1 MGTLVEKH
9 QIEGLERV
17 YRVEFFDRLGKTITV
32 VTLPENSL
40 RFPAPLRT
48 RVKLINHAGVTARMS
63 LNNMSKISIEVSPE
77 TAAAY
82 QSASSEEKERVRILI
97 DLLMR
102 RPSEDDSDFLGKLMD
117 EISDRAEARGLTPEI
132 LESLL
137 NEP

>member
-48 RVKLINHAGVTARMS
+48 RVKLINHAGV
-63 LNNMSKISIEVSPE
+63 KISIEVSPE

>member
-1 MGTLVEKH
+1 MVEKH

-48 RVKLINHAGVTARMS
+48 RVKLINHAGVTYS
-63 LNNMSKISIEVSPE
+63 NNSPKHSK
-77 TAAAY
+77 
-82 QSASSEEKERVRILI
+82 
-97 DLLMR
+97 
-102 RPSEDDSDFLGKLMD
+102 
-117 EISDRAEARGLTPEI
+117 
-132 LESLL
+132 